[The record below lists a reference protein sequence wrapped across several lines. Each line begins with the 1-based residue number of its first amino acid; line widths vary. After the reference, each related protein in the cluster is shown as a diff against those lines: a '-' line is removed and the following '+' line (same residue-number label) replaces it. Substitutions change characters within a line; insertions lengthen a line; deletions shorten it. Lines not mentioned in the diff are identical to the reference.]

1 MIIFLYNLF
10 NLTSSSV
17 YENNGYLLIGDHMR
31 LFYSNCSED
40 ANIFL
45 ENTHQGFLLLN
56 GALVVPHSPPIFTGE
71 TNSVFL
77 FLFL

>member
-1 MIIFLYNLF
+1 
-10 NLTSSSV
+10 
-17 YENNGYLLIGDHMR
+17 MR

-71 TNSVFL
+71 TNSVSISIPVRGNNKKL
-77 FLFL
+77 CAKKCYSYSL